1 MDEEDQSVASSNPA
15 VAEEYDYEDDDIDE
29 YAVPVAAVVAS
40 GHSNNDNNESDVDAE
55 KDLGDDDS
63 EDLDALA
70 DDDENSI
77 GTGDNSALTPVRNRK
92 RSLSEASPTPP
103 GMNFS
108 SKKERTSYNDGQ
120 PRQPAVRELTLP
132 YRSIKRT
139 MKLDPSVGIVQNDAA
154 ILVTYATELFI
165 KKLAKDSQEISMK
178 KGRGT
183 IKYDDLAEA
192 RAKTKAFSFLD
203 MLIP

>member
-1 MDEEDQSVASSNPA
+1 MDDGDQSVASSNPA
-15 VAEEYDYEDDDIDE
+15 VAEEYDYEDDDNEE
-29 YAVPVAAVVAS
+29 YAVPVASVVAS
-40 GHSNNDNNESDVDAE
+40 GHSNDDNDDSDVDAE
-55 KDLGDDDS
+55 KDFGDDDR
-63 EDLDALA
+63 EDLDAGV
-70 DDDENSI
+70 DDDDNSI
-77 GTGDNSALTPVRNRK
+77 GTGDNSSLTPLQNRK

-103 GMNFS
+103 GMIFS
-108 SKKERTSYNDGQ
+108 SKKGRMVNNDGQ

-139 MKLDPSVGIVQNDAA
+139 MKLDRSVGIVQNDAA

-192 RAKTKAFSFLD
+192 RAKTKAFSFLG

>member
-1 MDEEDQSVASSNPA
+1 MASANPV
-15 VAEEYDYEDDDIDE
+15 VAEEYDYEDE
-29 YAVPVAAVVAS
+29 EEAVPVSVVAS
-40 GHSNNDNNESDVDAE
+40 ASGYSNDNDSDVEE
-55 KDLGDDDS
+55 KDLGDDDR
-63 EDLDALA
+63 EDLDVTI
-70 DDDENSI
+70 DDDDSV
-77 GTGDNSALTPVRNRK
+77 GTGDSSSMTPVKNRK
-92 RSLSEASPTPP
+92 RSLSEASPTSP
-103 GMNFS
+103 GVNDS
-108 SKKERTSYNDGQ
+108 SKKDKRRYNDGQ
-120 PRQPAVRELTLP
+120 PRKPAVRDLFLP

-154 ILVTYATELFI
+154 ILVTHATELFI
-165 KKLAKDSQEISMK
+165 KKLAQDSHEISVK

>member
-1 MDEEDQSVASSNPA
+1 MDEEDHSVASSNPA
-15 VAEEYDYEDDDIDE
+15 VAEEYDYEDDDIEE

-40 GHSNNDNNESDVDAE
+40 GHSNDDNNESDVDAE

-77 GTGDNSALTPVRNRK
+77 VTGDNSALTPVRSRK
-92 RSLSEASPTPP
+92 RSLGEASPTPP
-103 GMNFS
+103 GMNYS
-108 SKKERTSYNDGQ
+108 SKKERASYNDGQ

>member
-1 MDEEDQSVASSNPA
+1 MDDDQSAASSNPA
-15 VAEEYDYEDDDIDE
+15 VAEEYTSDASDNEE
-29 YAVPVAAVVAS
+29 APMASVVAGTS
-40 GHSNNDNNESDVDAE
+40 IDNDSADEKEDLDVTV
-55 KDLGDDDS
+55 DDDS
-63 EDLDALA
+63 V
-70 DDDENSI
+70 
-77 GTGDNSALTPVRNRK
+77 GTGDNSSVTPVNRK

-103 GMNFS
+103 GMTDS
-108 SKKERTSYNDGQ
+108 GKKRKKYNDGQ
-120 PRQPAVRELTLP
+120 PRKPAVRDLTLP

-154 ILVTYATELFI
+154 YLVTYATELFI
-165 KKLAKDSQEISMK
+165 KKLAKDSQELALK
-178 KGRGT
+178 KGRSI